1 MRRVAV
7 VLSADPSQ
15 WSNTPVPCKLTS
27 RRRPPAAL
35 FDFLERRRNQP
46 LSEFVPDL
54 CQKIADLDV
63 LADLVRRKNN
73 KLHGINDGRGIDSVP
88 GHHNLSKTYGYFC
101 VTRVPT
107 GVQMESKLGFRSDC
121 CCSSAG
127 TTGTELRGSH
137 HFSL

>member
-88 GHHNLSKTYGYFC
+88 SMRRP
-101 VTRVPT
+101 V
-107 GVQMESKLGFRSDC
+107 GVKQNPFRYL
-121 CCSSAG
+121 A
-127 TTGTELRGSH
+127 
-137 HFSL
+137 FPPY